1 MAVVTRAAQARYSRR
16 MPGGTRVL
24 ITGAAGFA
32 GSHLSALL
40 ETGGSEITSFSGD
53 IRDLDVLREE
63 IAAAQPTA
71 IAHLAG
77 LASVAQAWGAER
89 GVWDVNATGTLNLL
103 LAARDAAPAA
113 RVLIVSS
120 AEVYGSVP
128 ESRHPIDEDEPLA
141 PLSPYGVSKVAAE
154 LVAAQS
160 PLDVAIARPFNHLG
174 PGQDTRFAIPSFCA
188 QIASIERGTQPAR
201 IEVGNLSARRDFSDV
216 RDVVEAYNLLL
227 RPGGP
232 RGPFNIASGEAHA
245 IGEILERLLA
255 LARVTIEV
263 SVDEGRLRPSDV
275 PALCGDATRLRD
287 ATGWAPSHP
296 FERTLAD
303 TLEYYRALGELT
315 PSA

>member
-1 MAVVTRAAQARYSRR
+1 
-16 MPGGTRVL
+16 MPGGTTVL

-32 GSHLSALL
+32 GTHLTAVLEEGGVEVTAL
-40 ETGGSEITSFSGD
+40 SGD
-53 IRDLDVLREE
+53 VRELDVLREQ
-63 IAAAQPTA
+63 IAAARPDA

-89 GVWDVNATGTLNLL
+89 AVWDVNATGTLNLL
-103 LAARDAAPAA
+103 LAARDVAPGA

-128 ESRHPIDEDEPLA
+128 EARHPIGEDEPLV

-188 QIASIERGTQPAR
+188 QIASIERGAQPPR

-216 RDVVEAYNLLL
+216 RDVVDAYRMLLE
-227 RPGGP
+227 PGGP
-232 RGPFNIASGEAHA
+232 RGPFNIASGTAHA
-245 IGEILERLLA
+245 VGEILDRLLA
-255 LARVTIEV
+255 LARVPIEV
-263 SVDEGRLRPSDV
+263 VVDESRLRPSDV

-287 ATGWAPSHP
+287 ALGWVPTHP
-296 FERTLAD
+296 LERTLAD
-303 TLEYYRALGELT
+303 TLEYHRALGAGT
-315 PSA
+315 ASA